1 MFWERLNQ
9 LINEKNI
16 TFYKVSKETGI
27 SQGTFSQWRSNP
39 KTNPQKDLINKIAK
53 YFNVSVDYLLG
64 KTDER
69 NNILNVEVEKDT
81 TLKEPKEEYKTEPT
95 AEIYNIYEK
104 LDDNNKKILTDIGK
118 TIFLYQKKNGNEW

>member
-27 SQGTFSQWRSNP
+27 SQATFSQWRSHP

-53 YFNVSVDYLLG
+53 YFNVSVDYLIG

-69 NNILNVEVEKDT
+69 NISNLEEKDI
-81 TLKEPKEEYKTEPT
+81 TLNESKEEYKKEPT
-95 AEIYNIYEK
+95 AEIYNIYDK
-104 LDDNNKKILTDIGK
+104 LNDTNKKILTDIGK
-118 TIFLYQKKNGNEW
+118 TIFLYQKKNDNEW

>member
-16 TFYKVSKETGI
+16 SLFKLSKEAGF
-27 SQGTFSQWRSNP
+27 SSGTLSQWKYNH
-39 KTNPQKDLINKIAK
+39 TQQPQKESVNKIAK

-69 NNILNVEVEKDT
+69 NISNVEEKDI

-104 LDDNNKKILTDIGK
+104 LNDNNKKILTDIGK